1 VPAHDLA
8 HGAFDPFLLGRVEMT
23 EKRGVIFVRECR
35 KLRQQRPP
43 LRGDCQGLIA
53 PILDA
58 GRARHERLG
67 FKPVGELRDRAAGHA
82 DPLGERARR
91 HRLAFV
97 QFPQHHPLGDGDAA
111 FAKLEAERMRDLVR
125 DEAQPVAEMRF
136 QRADRYQLTLH
147 AAFSR
152 WAPGNHSTWQSPVRP

>member
-1 VPAHDLA
+1 MPAHDLA

-58 GRARHERLG
+58 GPARHERLG
-67 FKPVGELRDRAAGHA
+67 FKKVAHFEQVGYKQDRWVDVGYWQ
-82 DPLGERARR
+82 L
-91 HRLAFV
+91 L
-97 QFPQHHPLGDGDAA
+97 
-111 FAKLEAERMRDLVR
+111 LEA
-125 DEAQPVAEMRF
+125 
-136 QRADRYQLTLH
+136 
-147 AAFSR
+147 
-152 WAPGNHSTWQSPVRP
+152 